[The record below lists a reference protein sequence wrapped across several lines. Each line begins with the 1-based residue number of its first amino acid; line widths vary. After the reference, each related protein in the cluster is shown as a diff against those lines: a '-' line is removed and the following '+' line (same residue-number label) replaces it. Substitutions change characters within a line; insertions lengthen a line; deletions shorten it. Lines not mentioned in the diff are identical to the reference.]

1 MTEQEQAKDPQT
13 EEQAPEETTEPE
25 VEVAEEAEAPAED
38 NSAYE
43 MPDDDLILIVSIQAA
58 EVDPVQIHD

>member
-43 MPDDDLILIVSIQAA
+43 ELNNRSLRLLARQL
-58 EVDPVQIHD
+58 